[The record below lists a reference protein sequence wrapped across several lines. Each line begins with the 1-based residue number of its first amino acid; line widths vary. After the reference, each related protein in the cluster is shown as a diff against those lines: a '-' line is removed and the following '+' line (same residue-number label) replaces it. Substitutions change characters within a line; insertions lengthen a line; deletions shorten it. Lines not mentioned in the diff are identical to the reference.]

1 MMAPKVEEDN
11 ILVEQGIN
19 GFIYD
24 YGDLKELK
32 EKLLYLIENKKI
44 NQQMQKENLKRSKE
58 LINEDITWN
67 YLEKIYKE
75 VLTK

>member
-1 MMAPKVEEDN
+1 
-11 ILVEQGIN
+11 
-19 GFIYD
+19 
-24 YGDLKELK
+24 
-32 EKLLYLIENKKI
+32 
-44 NQQMQKENLKRSKE
+44 MQKENLKRSKE